1 MFRHQPQNV
10 TREPKQVRLAL
21 VYKNFAARASIS
33 HIGLGVAA
41 MLTQRTLQALGYW
54 AEVWP
59 SNSSKDIIARLE
71 AANAA
76 ASARGHHPISHVV
89 ISAPWIATVELQ
101 AMLAAYPDVD
111 FAVVSHSNFGFLM
124 ADPNGIRL
132 LRETAELEAGNHNF
146 TLGGNCTK
154 FCDAW
159 SAAYGFPCT
168 FLPNLYDTSSI
179 KHVGQRAPW
188 TPGHTLRV
196 GIFGATRPLKNLPSA
211 VAAAIELG
219 ATLKNDVEI
228 WMSSGREEGGGTVRG
243 AIHQLVAGLPH
254 VRLVEAGWRP
264 WPAFRQVVGGMH
276 VLLQPSY
283 SESFN
288 MVSADGV
295 AEGVASVVSDA
306 IDWVPSDWMAKA
318 DDVGDIARTARRLL
332 FDAHAVNDGQA
343 ALRRYVQ
350 HASHAWETY
359 LVGGARSRRDLRGCA
374 A

>member
-10 TREPKQVRLAL
+10 TRDPKQVRVAL
-21 VYKNFAARASIS
+21 IYRNFAARAGIS

-41 MLTQRTLQALGYW
+41 LLTQRTLQAMGYW

-59 SNSSKDIIARLE
+59 CNTAQDVRARLD

-76 ASARGHHPISHVV
+76 AAVRGHHPVSHVV
-89 ISAPWIATVELQ
+89 ISAPWVPTLELQ

-132 LRETAELEAGNHNF
+132 LRDAAELEAGNHNF

-159 SAAYGFPCT
+159 SAAYGVPCAY
-168 FLPNLYDTSSI
+168 LPNLYDTSSI
-179 KHVGQRAPW
+179 KPVGQRAPW

-211 VAAAIELG
+211 VAAAIEL
-219 ATLKNDVEI
+219 AKTLKNDLEI
-228 WMSSGREEGGGTVRG
+228 WLSSGREESAGTVKN
-243 AIHQLVAGLPH
+243 AIQQLAAGLPH
-254 VRLVEAGWRP
+254 VKLIEAGWRP
-264 WPAFRQVVGGMH
+264 WPAFRQLVGGMH
-276 VLLQPSY
+276 LLMQPSY
-283 SESFN
+283 TESMN
-288 MVSADGV
+288 LVTADGI

-306 IDWVPSDWMAKA
+306 IDWVPSDWIANA
-318 DDVGDIARTARRLL
+318 DNVGDIARTARRLL
-332 FDAHAVNDGQA
+332 FDRCAVTDGQT
-343 ALRRYVQ
+343 ALRKYV
-350 HASHAWETY
+350 ADGALAWERY
-359 LVGGARSRRDLRGCA
+359 LLRR
-374 A
+374 